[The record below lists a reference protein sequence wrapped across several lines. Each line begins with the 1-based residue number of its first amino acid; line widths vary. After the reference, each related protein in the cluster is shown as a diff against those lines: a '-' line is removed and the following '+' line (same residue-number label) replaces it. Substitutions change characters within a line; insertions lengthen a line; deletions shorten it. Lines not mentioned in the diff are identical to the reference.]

1 MDQPSGTIDAPPR
14 SGVNFVFLIA
24 GLAQILAAFT
34 PAGHARLLG
43 AISFIRLPQAGI
55 AFVVLGA
62 LTVLVAVRPRGW
74 WRWIPGLASAAL
86 LAVVYARLRWQPTG
100 GFADPLVRRMVR
112 PDWGFYPMGSAIVLA
127 LAMAAFIPFLHRSRS
142 APAQLIPAPDLV
154 SEEAEA
160 VELIPES
167 DLVSEE
173 SEAAEPVPAT
183 DLASE
188 KSGSAEPIPPSDSV
202 SEESDPAEPILP
214 PDPAS
219 EESHSHSTPT
229 SSPDVL

>member
-43 AISFIRLPQAGI
+43 GISFIRLPHAGI

-100 GFADPLVRRMVR
+100 GFADPLGRRMVR
-112 PDWGFYPMGSAIVLA
+112 PAWGFYPMGSAIFVT
-127 LAMAAFIPFLHRSRS
+127 MAIAASIPPFYRLRP
-142 APAQLIPAPDLV
+142 APAQPIPTPEPASETPAPAEPIAASDPVAEPLATSGV
-154 SEEAEA
+154 ASENAD
-160 VELIPES
+160 P
-167 DLVSEE
+167 
-173 SEAAEPVPAT
+173 AEPVPA
-183 DLASE
+183 S
-188 KSGSAEPIPPSDSV
+188 
-202 SEESDPAEPILP
+202 
-214 PDPAS
+214 DPAS
-219 EESHSHSTPT
+219 ETPETHSPPAGSA
-229 SSPDVL
+229 DAL

>member
-1 MDQPSGTIDAPPR
+1 MNQPSGSVDAPPR
-14 SGVNFVFLIA
+14 SGTNIVFLIA

-112 PDWGFYPMGSAIVLA
+112 PAWGFYPMGSAIFVA
-127 LAMAAFIPFLHRSRS
+127 LAMAASIPLLYRSRPAPVQPLPTPEPAS
-142 APAQLIPAPDLV
+142 ETPAPAEPIAASDPVAEPIATSDV
-154 SEEAEA
+154 ASEKTDP
-160 VELIPES
+160 V
-167 DLVSEE
+167 
-173 SEAAEPVPAT
+173 EPVPA
-183 DLASE
+183 S
-188 KSGSAEPIPPSDSV
+188 
-202 SEESDPAEPILP
+202 
-214 PDPAS
+214 DPAS
-219 EESHSHSTPT
+219 ETPEIHSPPAGSG
-229 SSPDVL
+229 DAV

>member
-1 MDQPSGTIDAPPR
+1 MNQPSSSVDTPPR
-14 SGVNFVFLIA
+14 SGTNLVFLIA

-112 PDWGFYPMGSAIVLA
+112 PAWGFYPMGSAIFVA
-127 LAMAAFIPFLHRSRS
+127 LAMAASIPLLYRSRPAPAQPLPAPEPASETS
-142 APAQLIPAPDLV
+142 APAEPI
-154 SEEAEA
+154 
-160 VELIPES
+160 
-167 DLVSEE
+167 
-173 SEAAEPVPAT
+173 AAS

-188 KSGSAEPIPPSDSV
+188 HPAPTEPTATSDV
-202 SEESDPAEPILP
+202 ASEKSDPAEPAP
-214 PDPAS
+214 ASDPAS
-219 EESHSHSTPT
+219 EAPEVHSRPADSA
-229 SSPDVL
+229 DAL

>member
-14 SGVNFVFLIA
+14 SGVNTVFLIA

-34 PAGHARLLG
+34 PAGHARLFG
-43 AISFIRLPQAGI
+43 SIPFIRLPSAGL

-62 LTVLVAVRPRGW
+62 LTVLVALRPRGW

-112 PDWGFYPMGSAIVLA
+112 PDWGFYPMGSAIFLA
-127 LAMAAFIPFLHRSRS
+127 LATAVFIPFLHRSR
-142 APAQLIPAPDLV
+142 PAL
-154 SEEAEA
+154 AEA
-160 VELIPES
+160 APIS
-167 DLVSEE
+167 
-173 SEAAEPVPAT
+173 

-188 KSGSAEPIPPSDSV
+188 ESAPAELIPASEPASEISVPAEPIPASDAV
-202 SEESDPAEPILP
+202 SEKSDPVEPVP
-214 PDPAS
+214 TSGAAS
-219 EESHSHSTPT
+219 EASEIHAPPT
-229 SSPDVL
+229 GSPDAL